1 MSDGIIRSRHLNS
14 QKIDLKWSR
23 SRDRLPFDK
32 HRTTGSFMRTRD
44 ITRHRLGGI
53 RLRTTPELTEK
64 L

>member
-14 QKIDLKWSR
+14 QKIDLKWSWNG
-23 SRDRLPFDK
+23 LPFDK
-32 HRTTGSFMRTRD
+32 HLTTGSFMRTRD
-44 ITRHRLGGI
+44 IPWHRLGGI